1 MLSEQK
7 PPKQHAKRW
16 HKEVIGTRSSRSRDI
31 EQVEPEQVGKDG
43 DEERKIDEG
52 RHKLPARYNVAY
64 AFKRESEWQGCE
76 TGRKALHT
84 VTDPEPTRRRQLLE
98 QDRAADQRD
107 QSRDREA

>member
-7 PPKQHAKRW
+7 PPKQHTQRR
-16 HKEVIGTRSSRSRDI
+16 HKEVIGTRSRGSRDI

-43 DEERKIDEG
+43 DEKRKIDKG
-52 RHKLPARYNVAY
+52 RHKSPARYNVAD

-84 VTDPEPTRRRQLLE
+84 VTDPEPTRRRELFE
-98 QDRAADQRD
+98 QYGAAD
-107 QSRDREA
+107 